1 MYSDKPKIQRKAAEK
16 SLQLQGRKQL
26 CYLSNTFTCLQNK
39 HCFPRQHTNQRNG
52 LHILLLSSHQVFHGS
67 SSAEF
72 ASEKPHSIY
81 EASLRVQHSCCN
93 IFLTGNNLQQY
104 FEGISDQVYPSKQD
118 PQELW
123 TKSYCLVHQAM
134 PLLKFKGK
142 EISPNSSEHQEALVF
157 CLFVFS

>member
-1 MYSDKPKIQRKAAEK
+1 MLPFKYIYLPSKQALFSQTARKPKKWT
-16 SLQLQGRKQL
+16 SH
-26 CYLSNTFTCLQNK
+26 FM
-39 HCFPRQHTNQRNG
+39 
-52 LHILLLSSHQVFHGS
+52 LSSHQVFHGS

-142 EISPNSSEHQEALVF
+142 EISPNSSEHQEALFF